1 MSYFGWGNW
10 GSSTLHARYFVK
22 LPAKSR
28 RLCRCGCR
36 RRSTHSGM
44 ANGVVLVTGCE
55 LSVRRWVKIGRTVF
69 VKQTKVN
76 CKG

>member
-1 MSYFGWGNW
+1 MTEYPE
-10 GSSTLHARYFVK
+10 YFVIERLTRFELQADVTARLADGFK
-22 LPAKSR
+22 LAGG
-28 RLCRCGCR
+28 L
-36 RRSTHSGM
+36 H
-44 ANGVVLVTGCE
+44 GVALVTGCE